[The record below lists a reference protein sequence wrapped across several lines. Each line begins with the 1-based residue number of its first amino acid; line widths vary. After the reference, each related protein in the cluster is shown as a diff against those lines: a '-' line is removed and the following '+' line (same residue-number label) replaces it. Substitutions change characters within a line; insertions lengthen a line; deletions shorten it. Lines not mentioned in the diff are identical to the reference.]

1 MGASGDHVA
10 VGCLHSRPAL
20 VERVEACLH
29 VRPAVARVG
38 KWGESRV
45 LQLAQGGIIVRERIA
60 CGAECRDGEQRYEGL
75 EYEFHDFPW
84 VDPSGAPRRDR
95 GEGRQHGA

>member
-20 VERVEACLH
+20 VERVDARLYL
-29 VRPAVARVG
+29 RLAVARVG

-45 LQLAQGGIIVRERIA
+45 LQTAQVGIIVRERVA
-60 CGAECRDGEQRYEGL
+60 RGGERRDREQRREGL
-75 EYEFHDFPW
+75 EWVLHVFYPW
-84 VDPSGAPRRDR
+84 VDPSGAP
-95 GEGRQHGA
+95 